1 MHTLGFYHEHQ
12 RPDRD
17 QHVKVNWNEI
27 SQNLESQ
34 FLAMDQRFLN
44 ATASFL
50 TEYDLRS
57 IMHYDSYGNG
67 HFNKPAIVKL
77 DGSIIKPNT
86 KMSDLDIVTLNGM
99 YPCDNSCHQT
109 NVQGK
114 TNRNLKW

>member
-17 QHVKVNWNEI
+17 KHIKVNWNEI
-27 SQNLESQ
+27 SQYVESE
-34 FLAMDQRFLN
+34 FLKMGQRFLN
-44 ATASFL
+44 STASFL

-57 IMHYDSYGNG
+57 IMHYDSHGNG
-67 HFNKPAIVKL
+67 HFKKPAIVKL

-86 KMSDLDIVTLNGM
+86 KMSDLDVITLNKM
-99 YPCDNSCHQT
+99 YPCENSCHQT

-114 TNRNLKW
+114 TNRNLK